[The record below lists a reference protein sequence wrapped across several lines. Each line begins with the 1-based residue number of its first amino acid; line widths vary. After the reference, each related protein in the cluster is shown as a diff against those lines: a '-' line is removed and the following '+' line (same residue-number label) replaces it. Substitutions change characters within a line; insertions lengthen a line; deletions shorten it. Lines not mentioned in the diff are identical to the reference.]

1 MYKKK
6 DYVSDLVSSLNKD
19 EKRQFTLLY
28 GEPFKGEAP
37 PLFYQLYSV
46 YENSKSELPKNK
58 LHVVPTSITSAKR
71 RLYHNLLRTLRDMNE
86 KSSTD
91 IFIQNKL
98 TNVELLYNHSLPEQS
113 VLELN
118 KAYREAQKFE
128 KFGLMIQLLEW
139 EKRLNIVLPT
149 PTRSLSEIKKEER
162 EILKKF
168 SQQLDM
174 ESMYSHILE
183 LKREIGY
190 AKGKDKRRVENAT
203 IKSVLMPKES
213 ECLSNNARFYRHY
226 IYSIYYWMTFN
237 HKEAY
242 THSSQLIK
250 YDQHNIQPNDYIH
263 GIFQHIT
270 SSVCMGLFADTLN
283 GISLA
288 EAFTSQYRLNQS
300 LPFSGI
306 LFAYHVNYKM
316 IVLNYMGEQR
326 KLKDFVQ
333 KVELRLRDSGKTVPA
348 DALQIIL
355 ANLMVSYMGLDLQ
368 DKAAEVR
375 KRLLDLKKKIN
386 IRLDILTD
394 VYFFQLF
401 TLIQTKSYDLIK
413 PAAESA
419 LRFFRKN
426 EDAQKIFEVEMPIA
440 QLLSRPHHFE
450 DKKVLTVILARCRK
464 TVNDYILKLKGTIKF
479 QEHYSRYLI
488 WFDAIEQGIPFHQA
502 AQEWYKNL
510 ADHNL
515 VSVD

>member
-6 DYVSDLVSSLNKD
+6 DYVSDLVLSLNKD
-19 EKRQFTLLY
+19 EKRQFTMLY
-28 GEPFKGEAP
+28 GDSFKGVEP
-37 PLFYQLYSV
+37 SLFYQLYSI
-46 YENSKSELPKNK
+46 YESGKSELYKNN
-58 LHVVPTSITSAKR
+58 LPVEATSVTSAKR

-86 KSSTD
+86 DSSTD

-128 KFGLMIQLLEW
+128 KFGLMLQLLEW

-190 AKGKDKRRVENAT
+190 AKGRDKRRVENAT
-203 IKSVLMPKES
+203 VKSALMPKES

-226 IYSIYYWMTFN
+226 IYAIYYWMTFN

-242 THSSQLIK
+242 HHSRQLIE

-270 SSVCMGLFADTLN
+270 SSVCMGMFSDTLN
-283 GISLA
+283 GIALA

-316 IVLNYMGEQR
+316 IVLNYMGSQ
-326 KLKDFVQ
+326 KQLKDFVQ
-333 KVELRLRDSGKTVPA
+333 KVELRLRDSGKTIPA

-355 ANLMVSYMGLDLQ
+355 ANLMVSYMGLDLL
-368 DKAAEVR
+368 DKAVEAR
-375 KRLLDLKKKIN
+375 KRLVDLKKKIS

-401 TLIQTKSYDLIK
+401 IHMQAKSYDLIK

-426 EDAQKIFEVEMPIA
+426 EDAQMVFEVEMPIV
-440 QLLSRPHHFE
+440 LFLSKPYNYE
-450 DKKVLTVILARCRK
+450 NKKVLPMLLSKCRK
-464 TVNDYILKLKGTIKF
+464 TVNDYISKLKGTIKF
-479 QEHYSRYLI
+479 QEHYTRYLI
-488 WFDAIEQGIPFHQA
+488 WFDAIERELPFHIVA
-502 AQEWYKNL
+502 KEWYSKISTN
-510 ADHNL
+510 
-515 VSVD
+515 

>member
-19 EKRQFTLLY
+19 EKRQFTLFY
-28 GEPFKGEAP
+28 GESFKGEAP

-118 KAYREAQKFE
+118 KAYSEAQKFE
-128 KFGLMIQLLEW
+128 KFGLMLQLLEW

-174 ESMYSHILE
+174 ETMYSHILE

-203 IKSVLMPKES
+203 IKSDLMPKES
-213 ECLSNNARFYRHY
+213 ECLSNNASFYRHY
-226 IYSIYYWMTFN
+226 IYSIYYWMIFN

-242 THSSQLIK
+242 NHSSQLIK

-270 SSVCMGLFADTLN
+270 SSVCMGLFTDTLN

-316 IVLNYMGEQR
+316 IVLNYMGEQ
-326 KLKDFVQ
+326 KQLKDFVQ
-333 KVELRLRDSGKTVPA
+333 KVELRLRDSGKTIPA

-368 DKAAEVR
+368 DKAVETR
-375 KRLLDLKKKIN
+375 KRLLDLKKKISL
-386 IRLDILTD
+386 RLDILTD
-394 VYFFQLF
+394 VYFFQIFILM
-401 TLIQTKSYDLIK
+401 QEKSYELIK

-426 EDAQKIFEVEMPIA
+426 EDAQKVFEVEMPIA
-440 QLLSRPHHFE
+440 LLLSKPYNYE
-450 DKKVLTVILARCRK
+450 DKKVLPHLLSKCKKI
-464 TVNDYILKLKGTIKF
+464 VNDYIAKLKCTLQF
-479 QEHYSRYLI
+479 QEHYTRYVI
-488 WFDAIEQGIPFHQA
+488 WFDAIEKKKPFHEA
-502 AQEWYKNL
+502 AKEWYKEFKNT
-510 ADHNL
+510 D
-515 VSVD
+515 